1 MRGDRKVAGAQLF
14 SILQFVDVVDRSDWR
29 DHPDLRVALSYSTFG
44 KHSSA
49 PRTRHHAGTAQS
61 LQFRDAAGVIEVYV
75 RVHDQLDVFDSKTET
90 PDVGDDL
97 RDGLRQ
103 VSVNQNVAAVG
114 RDQDG
119 T

>member
-14 SILQFVDVVDRSDWR
+14 SVLQFVDVVDRSDWR
-29 DHPDLRVALSYSTFG
+29 DHAGLRVALSYPTFG

-49 PRTRHHAGTAQS
+49 PRARHHARTAQS
-61 LQFRDAAGVIEVYV
+61 LQFRNAAGVVEMHM
-75 RVHDQLDVFDSKTET
+75 RVHYQLDVLNAKTES

-103 VSVNQNVAAVG
+103 VSVNQNVAAL
-114 RDQDG
+114 
-119 T
+119 